1 MLREVRIH
9 KTLKGQK
16 EFLNFETVF
25 DDEMNVYIITQLA
38 TTNLRTILNNRG
50 KLHEVEIQYWM
61 K

>member
-16 EFLNFETVF
+16 EFLSFEYVL
-25 DDEMNVYIITQLA
+25 DDDKNVYIITQLGI
-38 TTNLRTILNNRG
+38 TCLRTILDR
-50 KLHEVEIQYWM
+50 K